1 MDLAIVR
8 GMFVMS
14 RRSIVF
20 IAGFLLICFLPLA
33 GQGRTSDEEKQKL
46 DQDPTKVI
54 TKFGVS
60 YSDELSVKGSFA
72 FDPVR
77 KINIRVNE
85 GLKEWRIGGSW
96 LFNFGIVNINF
107 GKNDFDD
114 GGAQTNYSIGTS
126 VPLSKFGIA
135 PWGIQIFPVAG
146 YTYNDG
152 NIPCDKEGDPACKN
166 LDPKTGEDFLL
177 VPYDSHS
184 GYVGI
189 FNLKK
194 LSERWTAM
202 AVLNGSM
209 GTNDYSG
216 LLAGGGFACQLTKRQ
231 SINLIGIYIDNSY
244 GQEGKA
250 IFAYSYQLN

>member
-1 MDLAIVR
+1 
-8 GMFVMS
+8 MS
-14 RRSIVF
+14 TRSIVL

-33 GQGRTSDEEKQKL
+33 GQSRTSDEEKQKL

-54 TKFGVS
+54 TKSGVS
-60 YSDELSVKGSFA
+60 YSNELAVTGSFA

-77 KINIRVNE
+77 KINIRLNE
-85 GLKEWRIGGSW
+85 GLDEWRIGGSW
-96 LFNFGIVNINF
+96 LFRFGIVNINF
-107 GKNDFDD
+107 GKNEFDE
-114 GGAQTNYSIGTS
+114 GGSQTNYSIGTS

-135 PWGIQIFPVAG
+135 PWGIQIFPTAG

-152 NIPCDKEGDPACKN
+152 DIPCDIESEPACKN
-166 LDPKTGEDFLL
+166 VESKAGEDFLL

-184 GYVGI
+184 AYVGL
-189 FNLKK
+189 FSLKK
-194 LSERWTAM
+194 VSERWTAM

-231 SINLIGIYIDNSY
+231 SINLMGVYTDSSY

-250 IFAYSYQLN
+250 IFAYSYQFN